1 MPLDMN
7 DCKKILQIAFT
18 FSAIWILSTMVNQRG
33 VSTTLKSMEE
43 VTAYIQPSLKV
54 YAPNDILCIFDID
67 MTLLQPKHPAAY
79 APNVRKHLAIYHD
92 IQRRY
97 PTMDTSLP
105 FLYNFLL
112 PQRLV
117 DEGIYPLLQVVRS
130 RGIKVIALTATLTGD
145 FEGRS
150 VEDLRYQS
158 LKEKKLSFDDSFAE
172 SYLVFNNLPMYRGNY
187 PTFYKGILFSNSEK
201 GTTNKGT
208 VLCAFLKKLQLHPKC
223 IVFVDDRAQNLTD
236 AYDAL
241 KQDFPQAQLLGIEYV
256 GAENYCPEE
265 ISAED
270 FKAFWSNC
278 FEKACHLPYA
288 DTQATLSLN
297 EKL

>member
-1 MPLDMN
+1 MN
-7 DCKKILQIAFT
+7 DCKKILQIIFT

-33 VSTTLKSMEE
+33 VSTTLKSMKE
-43 VTAYIQPSLKV
+43 VTAYIEPSLKV

-67 MTLLQPKHPAAY
+67 MTLLQPEHPAAY
-79 APNVRKHLAIYHD
+79 APNVHKHLSIYHD
-92 IQRRY
+92 IQRHY
-97 PTMDTSLP
+97 PTIDTSLP

-117 DEGIYPLLQVVRS
+117 DEGIYPLLQVIRS
-130 RGIKVIALTATLTGD
+130 KGIKVIALTAAPTGD

-150 VEDLRYQS
+150 VEDLRYQA
-158 LKEKKLSFDDSFAE
+158 LKEKNLSFDDSFAE
-172 SYLVFNNLPMYRGNY
+172 SYLVFDNLPMYRGNY
-187 PTFYKGILFSNSEK
+187 PTFYKGVLFSNSEK
-201 GTTNKGT
+201 GITNKGM

-241 KQDFPQAQLLGIEYV
+241 KQDFPQTQLLGIEYV

-270 FKAFWSNC
+270 FKVFWSNC
-278 FEKACHLPYA
+278 FGKASLLPHA
-288 DTQATLSLN
+288 NTQASLSLN